1 MSVERVGIVILYHF
15 TDLVGYRGID
25 RDRVIRPNSHRF
37 FPYWRPVVWLTDL
50 AHPERCDLGLF
61 SDDLPHPHPRMAI
74 RFSVDIDD
82 WISFADARRRWW
94 TTLGLRAPLDAYGKH
109 GRWFVSVNSIDQK
122 RLLGVSS
129 ARDPERIRFYSTG
142 TSTRRS
148 SLAWRPWDRPS
159 A

>member
-1 MSVERVGIVILYHF
+1 V
-15 TDLVGYRGID
+15 
-25 RDRVIRPNSHRF
+25 
-37 FPYWRPVVWLTDL
+37 
-50 AHPERCDLGLF
+50 HPEQFDLGLF
-61 SDDLPHPHPRMAI
+61 ERSDLGLSSDNTPHSRMAI

-109 GRWFVSVNSIDQK
+109 DRWFVSVNSIDQK

-129 ARDPERIRFYSTG
+129 ARDPERIRFYSTA

-148 SLAWRPWDRPS
+148 SLAWRPWDRPP